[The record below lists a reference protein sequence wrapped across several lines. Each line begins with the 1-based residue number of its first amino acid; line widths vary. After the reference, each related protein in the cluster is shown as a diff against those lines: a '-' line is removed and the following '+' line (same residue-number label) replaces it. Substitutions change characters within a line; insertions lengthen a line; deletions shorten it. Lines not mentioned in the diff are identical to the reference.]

1 MASLKASSAILCGS
15 APLTCGRVGKPAY
28 SPLFVLLEL
37 LDAILLV
44 DVDVDHQEYRVD
56 LTTARRRETPPAAPA
71 AAIDS
76 DGHTLTAMRCDAM
89 R

>member
-44 DVDVDHQEYRVD
+44 DVDHQEYRVD
-56 LTTARRRETPPAAPA
+56 LPTARLRETPVAAPA